1 MMEDSFNVISKNE
14 QLIENLMALLL
25 SSHISN
31 SLKLYMIDSALIF
44 CEAQILTLL
53 FSILYHIEK

>member
-1 MMEDSFNVISKNE
+1 MEDSFNVISKNE

>member
-1 MMEDSFNVISKNE
+1 MEDSFNVISKNE

-53 FSILYHIEK
+53 LSILYHIEK